1 MIYAESSSRLQVF
14 SLSIFILIG
23 FTFGINRPNGELNEL
38 EQIGCAKV
46 RRLLALRVLNDF
58 SPFLP
63 NNQPVD
69 GQGSSQSST
78 TPPRVTFSADNLPA
92 CRTDRPDLFKARQCN
107 ALDCFCVNV
116 TTGEFLP
123 GTRTISEEL
132 ADCSTAVLRIL
143 LVIHQTSTPVY
154 TDIYHNRNYP
164 ISLSSSSPYKINDSY
179 WESRITKALQDICQ
193 ASMGY
198 QRVASIRRLP
208 SSNPIHQRIRTMP
221 FEVILYSTGHLRT
234 LSSLEELIK
243 HRLDE
248 GYLPGLGSLDPEA
261 SCVKLLEESMSDPEP
276 DFSRDLDIDSGNTE
290 EKASSEGENDDD
302 IEGRESSRDPPQQ
315 DYPGS
320 NRRRPISVRQTAHD
334 LAVQNSWRHREILNQ
349 PGVIADPE
357 PDFSRDLDIDSG
369 NTEEKASS
377 EGENDDDIEGRESSR
392 DPPQQDYPGSN
403 RRRPISVR
411 QTAHDLA
418 VQNSWRHREI
428 LNQPG
433 VIAAIVG
440 STIAGLL
447 LLILL
452 ILFCV
457 YRLRKKDEGSYSLE
471 EPQKGA
477 TTSGAYVRAPSREFY
492 A

>member
-1 MIYAESSSRLQVF
+1 MSAQ
-14 SLSIFILIG
+14 
-23 FTFGINRPNGELNEL
+23 
-38 EQIGCAKV
+38 
-46 RRLLALRVLNDF
+46 
-58 SPFLP
+58 
-63 NNQPVD
+63 
-69 GQGSSQSST
+69 SSQ

-92 CRTDRPDLFKARQCN
+92 CRADRPDLFKARQCN

-123 GTRTISEEL
+123 ATRTISEEL
-132 ADCSTAVLRIL
+132 ADCSTEKKISVNVKPRFILAVLRIF
-143 LVIHQTSTPVY
+143 LVVHQTSTTPF
-154 TDIYHNRNYP
+154 TGIYRGRNYSIP
-164 ISLSSSSPYKINDSY
+164 LLSSSYNTNNSY
-179 WESRITKALQDICQ
+179 WESRITKALQDLCQ

-208 SSNPIHQRIRTMP
+208 SSNTVHQSIPTMP
-221 FEVILYSTGHLRT
+221 FEVILYSTGHGRT
-234 LSSLEELIK
+234 LGSLEELIK

-261 SCVKLLEESMSDPEP
+261 SCIKRLEESMSDPEP
-276 DFSRDLDIDSGNTE
+276 NFSQDLDMESGSTE
-290 EKASSEGENDDD
+290 NNGPSKSEDVGDLEVHTNVVKSLENSKLYLILD
-302 IEGRESSRDPPQQ
+302 EESSRDPPQQ
-315 DYPGS
+315 DYPGG

-334 LAVQNSWRHREILNQ
+334 LAVQNSWRHRE
-349 PGVIADPE
+349 V
-357 PDFSRDLDIDSG
+357 
-369 NTEEKASS
+369 
-377 EGENDDDIEGRESSR
+377 
-392 DPPQQDYPGSN
+392 
-403 RRRPISVR
+403 
-411 QTAHDLA
+411 
-418 VQNSWRHREI
+418 

-477 TTSGAYVRAPSREFY
+477 TTPGAYVRAPSREFY

>member
-1 MIYAESSSRLQVF
+1 MDLKFAESKAEVPTNLNSLKFSTQVG
-14 SLSIFILIG
+14 LYTL
-23 FTFGINRPNGELNEL
+23 NGEFAFPKTTFIIHPL
-38 EQIGCAKV
+38 E
-46 RRLLALRVLNDF
+46 F
-58 SPFLP
+58 
-63 NNQPVD
+63 
-69 GQGSSQSST
+69 
-78 TPPRVTFSADNLPA
+78 
-92 CRTDRPDLFKARQCN
+92 RTDISKAGPD
-107 ALDCFCVNV
+107 
-116 TTGEFLP
+116 
-123 GTRTISEEL
+123 ISVHTK
-132 ADCSTAVLRIL
+132 SYFIVAVLKIL
-143 LVIHQTSTPVY
+143 LVVHQATTSAF
-154 TDIYHNRNYP
+154 TDIYHSRKYP
-164 ISLSSSSPYKINDSY
+164 VQLSSSSSSSSPPYKTNDSY
-179 WESRITKALQDICQ
+179 WESRITKALHDLCQ

-208 SSNPIHQRIRTMP
+208 TANSVHQRIRATP
-221 FEVILYSTGHLRT
+221 FEVTLYSTGHLRT

-261 SCVKLLEESMSDPEP
+261 SCVKRLEGSMPGKPKISYQSINPEP
-276 DFSRDLDIDSGNTE
+276 DFSQDLDIGSGNIEVALNIPIYNLTFRHADVVKNLGRPHLCLISGE
-290 EKASSEGENDDD
+290 ES
-302 IEGRESSRDPPQQ
+302 IRDPPQQ

-334 LAVQNSWRHREILNQ
+334 LAI
-349 PGVIADPE
+349 
-357 PDFSRDLDIDSG
+357 
-369 NTEEKASS
+369 
-377 EGENDDDIEGRESSR
+377 
-392 DPPQQDYPGSN
+392 
-403 RRRPISVR
+403 
-411 QTAHDLA
+411 
-418 VQNSWRHREI
+418 QNSWRHREI